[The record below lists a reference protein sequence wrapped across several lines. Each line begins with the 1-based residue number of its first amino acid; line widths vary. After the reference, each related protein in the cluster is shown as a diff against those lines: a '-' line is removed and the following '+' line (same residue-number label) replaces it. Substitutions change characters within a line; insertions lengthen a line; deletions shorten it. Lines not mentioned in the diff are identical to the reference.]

1 MKGWYL
7 TLEKDLNLLSRVFL
21 ISRGKC
27 CGHKCLMCPYT
38 EKHRGTSLVVR
49 EDVLK
54 SLSKLEK
61 SELKRI
67 KRLDE

>member
-1 MKGWYL
+1 
-7 TLEKDLNLLSRVFL
+7 
-21 ISRGKC
+21 
-27 CGHKCLMCPYT
+27 MCPYT
-38 EKHRGTSLVVR
+38 EKHKGTSLVVR
-49 EDVLK
+49 KDVLK

>member
-1 MKGWYL
+1 
-7 TLEKDLNLLSRVFL
+7 
-21 ISRGKC
+21 
-27 CGHKCLMCPYT
+27 MCPYT

-49 EDVLK
+49 KDVLN